1 MKDEKKRNKNTK
13 KSLQSDDLPSLQPGA
28 EFKLRTPKLRIQKK
42 KKKELKKNISKST
55 TLSFFFVFIS
65 YIQLDSDINSSTRS
79 IYFYNHFKVPLI
91 FF

>member
-42 KKKELKKNISKST
+42 KKRVKEKYFQKHNIK
-55 TLSFFFVFIS
+55 FFFCF
-65 YIQLDSDINSSTRS
+65 YILHPAR
-79 IYFYNHFKVPLI
+79 
-91 FF
+91 